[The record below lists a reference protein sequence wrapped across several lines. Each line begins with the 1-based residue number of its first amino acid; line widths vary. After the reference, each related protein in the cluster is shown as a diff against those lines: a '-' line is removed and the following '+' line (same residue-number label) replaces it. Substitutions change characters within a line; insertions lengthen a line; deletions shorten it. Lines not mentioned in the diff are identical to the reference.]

1 MKRPTAMEIALAE
14 IREED
19 NRAEVERLKQQVR
32 QSRQTLLYRIIYVL
46 RYMKPTIKWEYR
58 K

>member
-1 MKRPTAMEIALAE
+1 MKSSPAMEIALAE
-14 IREED
+14 IRKED
-19 NRAEVERLKQQVR
+19 ERAEIERLKKQVR
-32 QSRQTLLYRIIYVL
+32 QSRQTLISRIIYVL

>member
-1 MKRPTAMEIALAE
+1 MKDFKAIALAE

-19 NRAEVERLKQQVR
+19 ERAQINDLKIKVR
-32 QSRQTLLYRIIYVL
+32 QSRQTILYRLIYIL